1 MPRCSAVQCNAE
13 QCRVTW
19 CCNMFPAARP
29 SSQSTRGHYPCRE
42 CGGQAACGSRFSSL
56 HHMASQSPDPL
67 APGTANNN
75 ERIRRQLED
84 SARRPDCGPYNRSA
98 AHRRSLLLNSSQIK
112 SRQVSHVRRQ
122 APSVRVWL
130 AASRA
135 SKQPL
140 ALPTTHT
147 AKGESQC
154 ACGMFLLTTLLYL
167 DWRKY
172 TGRYGPPS

>member
-1 MPRCSAVQCNAE
+1 MPRCSAVQRRAMPSDVVLYYVPSNAPLLPVDPWPLSH
-13 QCRVTW
+13 C
-19 CCNMFPAARP
+19 
-29 SSQSTRGHYPCRE
+29 PCRG

-130 AASRA
+130 RAAQASNHSRCPPHTQLRERA
-135 SKQPL
+135 SV
-140 ALPTTHT
+140 HV
-147 AKGESQC
+147 ECS
-154 ACGMFLLTTLLYL
+154 F
-167 DWRKY
+167 
-172 TGRYGPPS
+172 

>member
-98 AHRRSLLLNSSQIK
+98 AHRRSLCSIQVKSSQGK
-112 SRQVSHVRRQ
+112 SAMYDDR
-122 APSVRVWL
+122 
-130 AASRA
+130 
-135 SKQPL
+135 PL
-140 ALPTTHT
+140 ASESGWLPAAQASNHSRCPPHT
-147 AKGESQC
+147 QLREKTSVHVECS
-154 ACGMFLLTTLLYL
+154 F
-167 DWRKY
+167 
-172 TGRYGPPS
+172 